1 MEGIKNKVCV
11 ILGPTATKKSKL
23 AVWLAEQIDGEIVSA
38 DSMQI
43 YKDMNIATAKIEEK
57 EKNNIKHHML
67 DFLEIEKEFSVAQY
81 VEMAK
86 YVINKILNKNK
97 KPIIVGGTG
106 LYIDCLLL
114 GTNFKY
120 DVKDLNLRK
129 KLEEELKNKGVD
141 FMFEELK
148 KKDPEYAKKIHKNN
162 TKRVLRAI
170 EILTLTNK
178 PIEEYIKENN
188 RKEEIFSSI
197 KIGLNYKDRNLL
209 YKNIKDRV
217 DGMIEKGL
225 LKEAKKIL
233 LKKYSK
239 TAIQAIGYKELEKY
253 FNKEITLEEAIF
265 KIKQNSTRY
274 AKRQLTW
281 FRKDKN
287 IHWFFWDEKKNSL
300 IKDEIL
306 NLIKNFFK

>member
-148 KKDPEYAKKIHKNN
+148 KKTQNMQ
-162 TKRVLRAI
+162 KR
-170 EILTLTNK
+170 
-178 PIEEYIKENN
+178 YIKTIQ
-188 RKEEIFSSI
+188 KEF
-197 KIGLNYKDRNLL
+197 
-209 YKNIKDRV
+209 
-217 DGMIEKGL
+217 
-225 LKEAKKIL
+225 
-233 LKKYSK
+233 
-239 TAIQAIGYKELEKY
+239 
-253 FNKEITLEEAIF
+253 
-265 KIKQNSTRY
+265 
-274 AKRQLTW
+274 
-281 FRKDKN
+281 
-287 IHWFFWDEKKNSL
+287 
-300 IKDEIL
+300 
-306 NLIKNFFK
+306 